1 MKVLLVCDGEYRLYT
16 EATAN
21 AIRTFRPDVE
31 VAFTDMGELE
41 AAVERLDPQLVIAAG
56 TAIPK
61 NPIPEKVIGYIEL
74 SLESDGLSR
83 FRVGE
88 RGWEST
94 NPALG
99 EILLAVDEGKRL
111 YRRNSHIQEPTE
123 TIASTET

>member
-1 MKVLLVCDGEYRLYT
+1 MKVLLVCDGQYRLYT

-31 VAFTDMGELE
+31 VALTDMGELE
-41 AAVERLDPQLVIAAG
+41 AEVERLDPQLVIAAG

-61 NPIPEKVIGYIEL
+61 NPIPDKVIGYIEL
-74 SLESDGLSR
+74 ALESDRASS
-83 FRVGE
+83 FRIGE
-88 RGWEST
+88 RDWEST

-99 EILLAVDEGKRL
+99 EILLTVDEAKRL